1 LKIIFNKKIF
11 VEKKAIF
18 QKSKQNFTRFDQFS
32 RVETMWT
39 KKIYDFETNKSTIL
53 YSDFV
58 AGKIDEKFSKQKFR
72 KIQDKVLEIRDFGL
86 NFSTF
91 PAGRRQC

>member
-1 LKIIFNKKIF
+1 
-11 VEKKAIF
+11 
-18 QKSKQNFTRFDQFS
+18 
-32 RVETMWT
+32 M
-39 KKIYDFETNKSTIL
+39 
-53 YSDFV
+53 